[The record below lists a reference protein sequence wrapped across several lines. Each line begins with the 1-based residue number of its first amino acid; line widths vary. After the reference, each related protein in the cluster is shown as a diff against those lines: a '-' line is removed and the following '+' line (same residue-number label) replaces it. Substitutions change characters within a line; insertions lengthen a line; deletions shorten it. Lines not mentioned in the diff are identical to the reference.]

1 MKLTREQKLQM
12 VKEHLE
18 EGIPLSEIAKKY
30 NYDITNVK
38 YQCALYRRHGPSAFI
53 DEGIKKYTRDEKLK
67 AIKRNKSG
75 ESIRQIALDMG
86 LSDASIIRDWVRL
99 YDKNGEIGIKDTNS
113 RSHYLLHEDRLDE
126 IALDS
131 MHDRMRYLE
140 AENEYLK
147 NYIP

>member
-1 MKLTREQKLQM
+1 MKLTRKQKLQM
-12 VKEHLE
+12 AKEHLE

-30 NYDITNVK
+30 NYDIKNVK

-99 YDKNGEIGIKDTNS
+99 YDKNG
-113 RSHYLLHEDRLDE
+113 
-126 IALDS
+126 
-131 MHDRMRYLE
+131 
-140 AENEYLK
+140 
-147 NYIP
+147 